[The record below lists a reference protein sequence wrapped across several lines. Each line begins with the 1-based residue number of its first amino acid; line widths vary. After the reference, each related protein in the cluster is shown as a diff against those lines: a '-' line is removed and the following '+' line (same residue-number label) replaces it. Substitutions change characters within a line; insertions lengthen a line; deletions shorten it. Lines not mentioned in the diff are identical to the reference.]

1 MIRKFFRGFA
11 TKRDIQQLTDI
22 ASLQLEATAQ
32 LRMALEY
39 LAQQRM
45 EAQVSPATPNV
56 SVPIP
61 PGMEQ
66 PFATFNHPLHFV
78 ELFEHAQP
86 ETGYVL
92 ACNGSILPTLTYLPD
107 VYTPEILQGV
117 RFYPTEGEAINAAL
131 PTLAA
136 AQEQDGVLWST
147 RVRCVMPV
155 SGKNVVGFKETSK

>member
-1 MIRKFFRGFA
+1 MIKKFFRRFA
-11 TKRDIQQLTDI
+11 TKQDIQQLTDI
-22 ASLQLEATAQ
+22 ASLQLEAITQ
-32 LRMALEY
+32 LRMALE
-39 LAQQRM
+39 
-45 EAQVSPATPNV
+45 AQVSLATPNV

-78 ELFEHAQP
+78 ELFEHDQP

-117 RFYPTEGEAINAAL
+117 RFYMTEGEAINAAL

-155 SGKNVVGFKETSK
+155 SGKNVVGFKEPSK